1 MGCKI
6 YVNIAVQVV
15 HCASLGGQQCISSAI
30 SLFVSGDI
38 KPRGCSCSGWG
49 SCPAVGHPNIYLMPP
64 ITDLVAAVSPC
75 KGGGGICRLRTCGM
89 QSWASRSCAAS
100 SVPIANPAFCS
111 KSHLQS
117 FLRCWCS
124 QWVPTPLS
132 CQGAHGCRF
141 LPCFPLS
148 GPEQN
153 YGLFAQWY
161 GWFAQCLSERRCK
174 MMNQR
179 SRHSHLSHP
188 ISMHVPC
195 ECLVT
200 PVISCKSW
208 MGNFQPGI
216 HEMYFDAQNN

>member
-1 MGCKI
+1 
-6 YVNIAVQVV
+6 
-15 HCASLGGQQCISSAI
+15 
-30 SLFVSGDI
+30 
-38 KPRGCSCSGWG
+38 
-49 SCPAVGHPNIYLMPP
+49 MPP
-64 ITDLVAAVSPC
+64 IKDQVAAVSPSE
-75 KGGGGICRLRTCGM
+75 GGGGIWRLWTCRM

-111 KSHLQS
+111 KSCLQS
-117 FLRCWCS
+117 FLRCWCL
-124 QWVPTPLS
+124 QRVPTRAWVSPL
-132 CQGAHGCRF
+132 R
-141 LPCFPLS
+141 FPLS

-161 GWFAQCLSERRCK
+161 GWFAQCLSERSCK

-208 MGNFQPGI
+208 MGNFQPEM